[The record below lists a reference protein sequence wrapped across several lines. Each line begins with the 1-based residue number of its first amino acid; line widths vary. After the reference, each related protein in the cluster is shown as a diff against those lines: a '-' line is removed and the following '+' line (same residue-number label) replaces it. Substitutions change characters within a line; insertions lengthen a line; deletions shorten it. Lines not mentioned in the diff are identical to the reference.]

1 MFNKKEKSIE
11 EITTEKFHNF
21 QGREKPLDEGKTLCE
36 FFNKKNRVAMFA
48 TAIIYLFIPVFWIVV
63 DYIKDSNI
71 VLQKPV
77 SLVGNFLLFGSSLL
91 MLIYQIIF
99 WGKKQYKP
107 LYFYAAYNCLIIVS
121 VALLSIGNNIAVYNE
136 IQSGSMVATGDF
148 SILNFFCTQRG
159 IALSSLCLV
168 SIALAPLP
176 RVGVSIFMGAL
187 ATVAVILPALPFM
200 PGHQVYSIIQ
210 YIVALGC
217 FAFIYAVNFSMELK
231 RCYLERHL
239 ELLSFTDEITK
250 SLNRTA
256 LETYIDIIKNKG
268 DTQDMGVI
276 LFDIDDFKKYNDRYS
291 HPEGDKVLKR
301 VISIVLAS
309 IDKSKQLVFRYGGEE
324 FVILLPK
331 SSKQEVVNLAN
342 KIHDSV
348 VAANIS
354 RDDGALYPYVTITL
368 GCDLTNVGKEFIRK
382 VDEQL
387 YIGKRNNKNC
397 VVFNG
402 EIVSK

>member
-1 MFNKKEKSIE
+1 MQLSHKLIFCNKIASFNP
-11 EITTEKFHNF
+11 N
-21 QGREKPLDEGKTLCE
+21 
-36 FFNKKNRVAMFA
+36 A
-48 TAIIYLFIPVFWIVV
+48 TANDEWNITGYSSNKYLLNTN
-63 DYIKDSNI
+63 YKNI
-71 VLQKPV
+71 
-77 SLVGNFLLFGSSLL
+77 
-91 MLIYQIIF
+91 
-99 WGKKQYKP
+99 
-107 LYFYAAYNCLIIVS
+107 
-121 VALLSIGNNIAVYNE
+121 
-136 IQSGSMVATGDF
+136 T
-148 SILNFFCTQRG
+148 
-159 IALSSLCLV
+159 
-168 SIALAPLP
+168 
-176 RVGVSIFMGAL
+176 
-187 ATVAVILPALPFM
+187 
-200 PGHQVYSIIQ
+200 
-210 YIVALGC
+210 
-217 FAFIYAVNFSMELK
+217 
-231 RCYLERHL
+231 
-239 ELLSFTDEITK
+239 
-250 SLNRTA
+250 
-256 LETYIDIIKNKG
+256 
-268 DTQDMGVI
+268 
-276 LFDIDDFKKYNDRYS
+276 IDDFKKYNDRYS

-331 SSKQEVVNLAN
+331 SSKQEVVDLAN